1 MELTSETDALAAVRA
16 GEGIML
22 ALGHAVSAEVGNG
35 TLVRLPVA
43 GTPIGGLWWAT
54 TLDRGRA
61 SVTARILQRFVTT
74 AEATAAMVAP
84 GGSRGLSGR
93 GTKVRVALWS

>member
-1 MELTSETDALAAVRA
+1 M
-16 GEGIML
+16 
-22 ALGHAVSAEVGNG
+22 
-35 TLVRLPVA
+35 RLPVA

-54 TLDRGRA
+54 ILDRGRA
-61 SVTARILQRFVTT
+61 SMTARILQRFVTT

-93 GTKVRVALWS
+93 GSKVHVALWT